1 MLQKTAIQSL
11 SDLLAANERL
21 KSTAETHYCFLK
33 NALNIPSDVMRFSI
47 KTNKQLKSPG
57 SCFDKDKH
65 FMRRM
70 QWIEKCSFKKMNKQ
84 VSNSATHAEKPL
96 PVS

>member
-33 NALNIPSDVMRFSI
+33 DALNIPSDVMRFPI
-47 KTNKQLKSPG
+47 ATNKHLKWPG
-57 SCFDKDKH
+57 SCFDEDKH

-70 QWIEKCSFKKMNKQ
+70 QPFR
-84 VSNSATHAEKPL
+84 L
-96 PVS
+96 PVSQSRVPYIINYNLLHIQHPEMI